1 MHLEKILA
9 NLEKVILGELLVTT
23 EDMYAFIAL
32 SKTKDNGDEKFIV
45 DSLMKVVDPFLL
57 ADVQTSVED
66 YEGAIR
72 TLSKVLETPHKEK
85 VQKEISSICVWKEI
99 SKM

>member
-45 DSLMKVVDPFLL
+45 DSLITHFN
-57 ADVQTSVED
+57 
-66 YEGAIR
+66 G
-72 TLSKVLETPHKEK
+72 
-85 VQKEISSICVWKEI
+85 
-99 SKM
+99 